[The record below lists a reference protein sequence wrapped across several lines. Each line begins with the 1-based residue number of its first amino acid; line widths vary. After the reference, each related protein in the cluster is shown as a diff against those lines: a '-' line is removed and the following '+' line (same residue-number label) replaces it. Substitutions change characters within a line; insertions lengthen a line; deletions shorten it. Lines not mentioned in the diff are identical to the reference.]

1 MTPRTQESRA
11 PGDEAGRMSIRVAWL
26 AWSVCGLTLVLIAC
40 AVMLAV
46 LNRYSLWD
54 LTFLIAQVS
63 AALVGGLIASR

>member
-1 MTPRTQESRA
+1 
-11 PGDEAGRMSIRVAWL
+11 MSIRVAWL